1 MKWAVCCLTA
11 FALLAGLPAIAR
23 DYEFKPI
30 DTKRLVVQPSRTAAN
45 LAAGTINLV
54 GGATASAVENNGYV
68 KTVNNLSKL
77 FTRDTRQPQY
87 QTGRSN
93 IPSPNL
99 YKSTRYP
106 NYNQP
111 VMPQMQYR

>member
-1 MKWAVCCLTA
+1 MKWAICGLTA
-11 FALLAGLPAIAR
+11 FALVATMPANAR

-45 LAAGTINLV
+45 LSAGTINLV
-54 GGATASAVENNGYV
+54 GGATASAVESNGYV
-68 KTVNNLSKL
+68 KTINNLSKL
-77 FTRDTRQPQY
+77 FTRDRRQPEY
-87 QTGRSN
+87 QSGRSN

-111 VMPQMQYR
+111 VMPQIQYR

>member
-1 MKWAVCCLTA
+1 MKWAICGLTA
-11 FALLAGLPAIAR
+11 FALVAVMPANAR

-54 GGATASAVENNGYV
+54 GGATASAVEGNGYV
-68 KTVNNLSKL
+68 KTLNNLFGRKQSEPKL
-77 FTRDTRQPQY
+77 

>member
-1 MKWAVCCLTA
+1 MKWAICGLTA
-11 FALLAGLPAIAR
+11 FALIAVMPANAR

-54 GGATASAVENNGYV
+54 GGATASAVEGNGYV
-68 KTVNNLSKL
+68 KTLNNLFGRKK
-77 FTRDTRQPQY
+77 TDPQY

-99 YKSTRYP
+99 YKSTQYP

-111 VMPQMQYR
+111 VMPQVQYR

>member
-1 MKWAVCCLTA
+1 MKWLVCCLTA
-11 FALLAGLPAIAR
+11 FALLAGLPANAR

-54 GGATASAVENNGYV
+54 GGAAASAVEGNGYV
-68 KTVNNLSKL
+68 KTLNNLFGIKRTEPK
-77 FTRDTRQPQY
+77 F
-87 QTGRSN
+87 QTGRSS

-99 YKSTRYP
+99 YKSTQYQ

-111 VMPQMQYR
+111 VMPTVQYRR